1 MYIVKLNGTIYLTLV
16 FNVLSQEE
24 ERRRSERL
32 VQHVV
37 QPPETPAELPQ
48 NYQALAEIFQS
59 TDKIVSLHQC
69 RHKTCTF
76 SSLRVGVQQMT
87 GK

>member
-1 MYIVKLNGTIYLTLV
+1 MYIVKLYGTIYLTLLC
-16 FNVLSQEE
+16 NVLSQEE

-32 VQHVV
+32 VQPVA
-37 QPPETPAELPQ
+37 TPAEQLPQ
-48 NYQALAEIFQS
+48 NYQALSEIFQS

-76 SSLRVGVQQMT
+76 SSLRAGVQQMT